1 MITSWILHAV
11 VVSGLVAAAA
21 LAMERILSDHRF
33 PTRWIWVVS
42 IWVGMLLPFV
52 SNAVSVSRAAPAVES
67 GFSLADWLV
76 ALPARVSE
84 LPAAPIP
91 VALDAP
97 MKGIWIGAS
106 ALLLILLVGA
116 AIRLGGLRKGW
127 GVRRVLGVMVR
138 VSRTFGP
145 AVLGFRKPEIVLP
158 RRLLEMERE
167 DLQLVILH
175 EEEHLAARDTLLLA
189 ACAIPAVLMPWNP
202 AIWWQIR
209 RLRLAVEI
217 DCDRRVLA
225 RGVHRRSYG
234 ALLLRIGADSQT
246 FLLPVAALS
255 EAQHRCPNQPRR
267 WRWSAL
273 SVQCPSDSWLRATR
287 RLLPAWRTRR
297 PRRRIEPR
305 IPILWRRCVSET
317 TNT

>member
-1 MITSWILHAV
+1 M
-11 VVSGLVAAAA
+11 
-21 LAMERILSDHRF
+21 
-33 PTRWIWVVS
+33 
-42 IWVGMLLPFV
+42 
-52 SNAVSVSRAAPAVES
+52 
-67 GFSLADWLV
+67 ADWLV

-255 EAQHRCPNQPRR
+255 EAPGTE
-267 WRWSAL
+267 L
-273 SVQCPSDSWLRATR
+273 GR
-287 RLLPAWRTRR
+287 RLESMFNRVRLSSTGTTMA
-297 PRRRIEPR
+297 
-305 IPILWRRCVSET
+305 LVGALCAVSL
-317 TNT
+317 